1 MNKLLL
7 TIAMKEWLKNNWLS
21 LTAILLAI
29 TAICLTIVRVDP
41 INFNDGSTVTL
52 VVGLMGVC
60 ATFMVASQIMG
71 LRTSENKIK
80 SMIKEESMELRKA
93 STRTTIMALF
103 RVEVTV
109 ISSIVEKEMWDAFV
123 DKIKLLESYAI
134 DLQDAKMA
142 NCISDILI
150 KTETTFGFYQK
161 LSQEKTDQLD
171 KSILAIIKLVDS
183 PKDLLKTFMA
193 HL

>member
-1 MNKLLL
+1 
-7 TIAMKEWLKNNWLS
+7 MKEWLKNNWLS

-123 DKIKLLESYAI
+123 DKIKLLESYTI
-134 DLQDAKMA
+134 ELQDTKMA

-161 LSQEKTDQLD
+161 LSQEETDQLD

>member
-1 MNKLLL
+1 
-7 TIAMKEWLKNNWLS
+7 MKEWLKNNWLS

-29 TAICLTIVRVDP
+29 TAICLTIVRVEP
-41 INFNDGSTVTL
+41 IDFNDGSMVTL

>member
-1 MNKLLL
+1 
-7 TIAMKEWLKNNWLS
+7 
-21 LTAILLAI
+21 
-29 TAICLTIVRVDP
+29 
-41 INFNDGSTVTL
+41 
-52 VVGLMGVC
+52 
-60 ATFMVASQIMG
+60 
-71 LRTSENKIK
+71 
-80 SMIKEESMELRKA
+80 MELRKA